1 MCGSSHTRT
10 PWRAVILLLLGCGAC
25 TSVGTETPKLRE
37 FKTVG
42 VISAVGD
49 TLTITKAGLIGR
61 GNGTR
66 VYSIESWG
74 IDDLIVSRAGALLSR
89 RFQVQP
95 VIYKRAAFAALE
107 RRNPVIIANLLRR
120 DKITDLVRTE
130 AATQGFDA
138 YVVITKGTSIYG
150 NGARSVEGV
159 GIIHHS
165 ALLNSYNQIHAL
177 YVVRVIDAHK
187 FSVLDTWSAAP
198 LDNTEIARLRG
209 PSRTVDDAFLPT
221 GIGPA
226 ENEKLKAAVTDL
238 IERSLPATLE
248 NLRLFDP
255 S

>member
-1 MCGSSHTRT
+1 MCGSDPIRT
-10 PWRAVILLLLGCGAC
+10 PWSAVVLLLLGCGAC
-25 TSVGTETPKLRE
+25 TAIKTEAPKLRE

-49 TLTITKAGLIGR
+49 TLTVTEAGLTGP
-61 GNGTR
+61 GNGKR

-74 IDDLIVSRAGALLSR
+74 IDDLIVSRVGALLSR

-95 VIYKRAAFAALE
+95 VTYRRAAFLAIE
-107 RRNPVIIANLLRR
+107 RNNPVVVVNLLRR
-120 DKITDLVRTE
+120 DKIKDLVRSE
-130 AATQGFDA
+130 AALRGLDA
-138 YVVITKGTSIYG
+138 YVVITKGVSIYG

-177 YVVRVIDAHK
+177 YVVRVIDGHT
-187 FSVLDTWSAAP
+187 FSMLDKWSAAP
-198 LDNTEIARLRG
+198 LDNAEIVRLGG
-209 PSRTVDDAFLPT
+209 PSRTVDDAVLPT
-221 GIGPA
+221 GMRPA
-226 ENEKLKAAVTDL
+226 ENEKLRATVTDL
-238 IERSLPATLE
+238 IDGSLPATLE

>member
-1 MCGSSHTRT
+1 
-10 PWRAVILLLLGCGAC
+10 
-25 TSVGTETPKLRE
+25 
-37 FKTVG
+37 
-42 VISAVGD
+42 
-49 TLTITKAGLIGR
+49 
-61 GNGTR
+61 
-66 VYSIESWG
+66 
-74 IDDLIVSRAGALLSR
+74 
-89 RFQVQP
+89 